1 MIDEKQLFA
10 DLGGDN
16 RHGLTMHA
24 PTYQSEAATRY
35 LTRPGIV
42 LKGMTIFIEDGMEEY
57 FAGFD
62 EKLLFQNYTYDLP
75 LYADGSPIPQSS
87 RVIQFAGQG
96 CYGSWGPKRTMRKD
110 VRNYVN
116 RLVESAHGSVL
127 EHASFGFWLYGVSR
141 SLSHE
146 LVARHR
152 FLSVSQLSQRYV
164 GEDLLRFVER
174 PEFADNPVLHD
185 LFLKHIDRTKK
196 EYHLLCE
203 QLWAEQQLGH
213 PMLQGESG
221 TDLRKKVHESARSI
235 LPNDTE
241 TALYG
246 TANIR
251 HWRHIIDL
259 RATTFVDPEIRNI
272 SIRLLLC
279 LKQIC
284 PLEFADYTID
294 QLDDGSYVAKTAHR
308 HV

>member
-1 MIDEKQLFA
+1 MNERLFY
-10 DLGGDN
+10 DLGGDD
-16 RHGLTMHA
+16 RYTITMHA
-24 PTYQSEAATRY
+24 PVYKSEAGTRY
-35 LTRPGIV
+35 LTQPGIV
-42 LKGMTIFIEDGMEEY
+42 LKGTMIFIEDGMEDY

-62 EKLLFQNYTYDLP
+62 EKLLFKDYCCHLP
-75 LYADGSPIPQSS
+75 FFEDGSPIPQSS
-87 RVIQFAGQG
+87 RIIQFAGQG

-110 VRNYVN
+110 AKKYVTK
-116 RLVESAHGSVL
+116 LIESGHGSVL
-127 EHASFGFWLYGVSR
+127 EHVYFGFWLYGVSR

-152 FLSVSQLSQRYV
+152 FLSVSQISQRYV

-174 PEFADNPVLHD
+174 PEFAANPVLHE
-185 LFLKHIDRTKK
+185 LFIKHIDRTKK
-196 EYHLLCE
+196 EYSSLCA
-203 QLWAEQQLGH
+203 QLRSEQQLEH
-213 PMLQGESG
+213 PMLQGETG
-221 TDLRKKVHESARSI
+221 TDLRKKIHEAARSM

-259 RATTFVDPEIRNI
+259 RATKYVDPEIRNI
-272 SIRLLLC
+272 AVRLLLC

-284 PLEFADYTID
+284 PLEFADYTIE
-294 QLDDGSYVAKTAHR
+294 QLDDESYIAHSEHR